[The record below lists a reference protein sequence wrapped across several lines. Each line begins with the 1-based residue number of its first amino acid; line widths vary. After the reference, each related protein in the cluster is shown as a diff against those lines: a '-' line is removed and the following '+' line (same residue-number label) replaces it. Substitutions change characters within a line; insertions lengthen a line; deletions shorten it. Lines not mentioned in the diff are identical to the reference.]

1 MIDEPPASNF
11 PHISPAMNCLVN
23 TGFNFYHY
31 KSLDTS
37 QQQLMTEVP
46 EKIGLNYAATPQDAL
61 DKAFEILGSGAKVTV
76 LRSAAEMI
84 PVCK

>member
-1 MIDEPPASNF
+1 
-11 PHISPAMNCLVN
+11 MNCLVN